1 MIYYG
6 LVDETKDI
14 REAILEILDIPRL
27 TRSVIENAIANFLEQ
42 NEIKVKGCRGKCWSA
57 QPTFNWKNSV

>member
-6 LVDETKDI
+6 LVDETTDI
-14 REAILEILDIPRL
+14 RETILEILDIPRL

-42 NEIKVKGCRGKCWSA
+42 NEIKVKGCIGKCWSA
-57 QPTFNWKNSV
+57 QSTFNWKNSV

>member
-14 REAILEILDIPRL
+14 RETILEILDIPRL
-27 TRSVIENAIANFLEQ
+27 TKSVIENAIANFLEQ
-42 NEIKVKGCRGKCWSA
+42 NEIKVKSCRGKCWWA
-57 QPTFNWKNSV
+57 QPTFNRKNSV

>member
-1 MIYYG
+1 M
-6 LVDETKDI
+6 VDETKDI

-57 QPTFNWKNSV
+57 QSTFNWKNSV